1 MAESPSLGGVRGGH
15 NPAMPE
21 SPSLGGVRGGRFFK
35 LSELTR
41 SATAQHL
48 GIDNIPSEEAVKNLS
63 HLVWN
68 VLDPL
73 RKRWGSAIIVN
84 SGFRCEAL
92 NKAVGGAKASY
103 HRLGMA
109 ADIRPRNGRLAEL
122 YDLIHAMFREGK
134 LGLTEC
140 YLDGKKGYIHI
151 AYDVTGFNTWPFEN

>member
-1 MAESPSLGGVRGGH
+1 MKALYFTLE
-15 NPAMPE
+15 E
-21 SPSLGGVRGGRFFK
+21 F
-35 LSELTR
+35 TR

-48 GIDNIPSEEAVKNLS
+48 GIDNTPSEEAVKNLS

-73 RKRWGSAIIVN
+73 RERWGSAIIIN

-92 NKAVGGAKASY
+92 NRAVGGAKASY

-122 YDLIHAMFREGK
+122 YELIHVMFREGK

-151 AYDVTGFNTWPFEN
+151 AYDVTGFNTWPFIGASPLQDC

>member
-1 MAESPSLGGVRGGH
+1 MKAKY
-15 NPAMPE
+15 
-21 SPSLGGVRGGRFFK
+21 FK
-35 LSELTR
+35 LEEFTR
-41 SATAQHL
+41 SATAQRL
-48 GIDNIPSEEAVKNLS
+48 GIGNTPSEEAVKNLS

-73 RKRWGSAIIVN
+73 RERWGSAIIVN
-84 SGFRCEAL
+84 SGFRCEEL

-134 LGLTEC
+134 LGVMDYYNMQNVISDTEMRNAISKSTNPQK
-140 YLDGKKGYIHI
+140 DKK
-151 AYDVTGFNTWPFEN
+151 EN